1 MKDEIIEMYQ
11 AGILLEKA
19 KRYEND
25 CLMISE
31 GSDKFEKYQ
40 KKIESLIKIANSYI
54 RLAEVKVK
62 FEEI

>member
-25 CLMISE
+25 CFMSE
-31 GSDKFEKYQ
+31 DSDKFEKYQ

>member
-25 CLMISE
+25 CLISE